1 MAIRDGWR
9 DGGKWLVVDLGGL
22 VCVGELLEGF
32 VGFGGVGFC
41 EHSFSS
47 GV

>member
-1 MAIRDGWR
+1 MWGSF
-9 DGGKWLVVDLGGL
+9 
-22 VCVGELLEGF
+22 LEGF

-47 GV
+47 GVMWRSFGRGFGRD